1 MKHYRDPTPA
11 LVPPKQ
17 ELPLSER
24 IICGVITTLLV
35 LGAVW
40 VSTHL
45 P

>member
-1 MKHYRDPTPA
+1 MKTYRDPTPA
-11 LVPPKQ
+11 LPRHE

-24 IICGVITTLLV
+24 IICGIVMAILV